1 MIKCPNK
8 NLPEWKELE
17 RLCPDTCYIVWDAF
31 PYGIDKAPNGAP
43 SRLFSDLLKHYDG
56 DRDAAIKAKAKTV
69 TNAFKTWFG
78 DWLNVNTFNID
89 AIDTTKVDIVLD
101 KKPWKNDPSRVNDV
115 IRFYIKDKS
124 EKGYFELV
132 KDEEFGYFSVHFKTS
147 TEKTGSL
154 TTSKGETSV
163 PSTYEER
170 KILWEQLL
178 IAIPNGAK
186 VSTWGELSEDGI
198 RAIDKLGRIGKFTKV
213 GERRVSKKTTGEK
226 IMIPIWEKG
235 NVSKV
240 VDENGE
246 PLIVYHGTRT
256 SNNIIEQ
263 GFSKNMSG
271 KGNRGADMGYF
282 YFTNSYENAKYTGV
296 KESEIE
302 PLIDIITSVYDLFD
316 SVDLPTFDD
325 LYKFVDLKYKEQKEY
340 LNKLQRLKEDSFIK
354 KLLSKIIKLFN
365 SNYKTSKELR
375 EQYLQSIKDI
385 DKIINELN
393 DKIKVLYNYKLGL
406 SYLSGDRSKASI
418 NTLHFIKE
426 TISKNSQYRQIAANK
441 LINVLYNTEDLV
453 YSPDILPVFL
463 SIRNPQNSDYQMKPS
478 DVNPL
483 TIGKFTPEFINYNE
497 KESKLLEELRDP
509 KYDGAISR
517 NKFDILFGD
526 IYIAK
531 HSNQIKSIDNEGNF
545 SLTDDNIK
553 HRILSY
559 IKAAKQEDDKPNVNK
574 SLYDNMSS
582 IDNSSD
588 AIQWLIDNNAIPDRL
603 IGLAK
608 MLQKHS
614 IPFSVDSKD
623 DGETVGGYTPSSK
636 SMRLYPRAF
645 AHGKQY
651 LAETVLH
658 EMLHHYL
665 GDAYANKQ
673 GYREFV
679 DNLVQKYRSL
689 STKSEVNRWYG
700 LREGGEEFINE
711 IMTNTDFVEFLK
723 KKENNLWNKFK
734 RFVARMLTKLVGK
747 ESHISESVSLD
758 DVIEAL
764 TTVVERISDTKPLSD
779 KSSSFIKFKKD
790 DKIVSSLEYE
800 AKVMRRKIQQGIE
813 SRIKAFNQYGKITA
827 NMVMRMEQELAKL
840 QELWQKN
847 EDKLAMIK
855 FLEHAANESKAP
867 VKAIDKAFEEFS
879 ETGKFSLRNEQL
891 VQMYRD
897 FIGFYEPIIE
907 DINEKLF
914 VTGYFDDFTEEQ
926 YEYFGNLLTNAT
938 KDFNSIRGKYNRL
951 LAARFGEILKKHA
964 TEGQKES
971 IEEYVRDNTNYTS
984 DDINWYMTYV
994 GGMKNTGDQALSI
1007 VAKMVNDI
1015 QNEIERQT
1023 INKAEEITKAF
1034 SSIKTSDWQKFYEKD
1049 SKGKKTGYLVRKRNY
1064 GQYYRDYYAFM
1075 EELGEPPIDD
1085 REKLKEWRIKR
1096 NKWLSEH
1103 AERRYK
1109 PEYYDLFL
1117 NLSFAAQE
1125 ARDSIQ
1131 TEIGGILDKYLKSD
1145 GTIRIEDIPDD
1156 EWNRL
1161 QSLYQEKR
1169 RLANRYNN
1177 DGTKKSGIDLEI
1189 AEELKEINDKLQ
1201 KNLSYKKNT
1210 KKFEETVAQKRATL
1224 SKEKFDLWYRRS
1236 TVVTYSDEFQALL
1249 SNIDKKYYTK
1259 EYEELSEEKR
1269 ELTSLYRNTHD
1280 FMINTRIMPDAVKE
1294 RIKDIDLRMAQIRD
1308 EIHNNEKSDFSKIA
1322 YMEKS
1327 AYYKAEKAAAIE
1339 RDKNNPGEYQKWF
1352 NENHYIDSRGQ
1363 AVPYSYFM
1371 MMMPKDKK
1379 NVVIAPSREFSEVD
1393 PSSPYWNENFDITD
1407 SEYIQPSK
1415 KLYDNTKA
1423 YEEATSTPEMQAV
1436 YDTIVSTMNES
1447 NDKITFLKR
1456 KNNYKLP
1463 QQSGGAYAFMQGTG
1477 SVAKGLWRYTKDRFT
1492 IKGDDTEFNYESL
1505 APDGSK
1511 LDTIATHYINM
1522 LDDPSTI
1529 SNNLAGILI
1538 NYYQMATNYEL
1549 KSKMLPELKIIQN
1562 QIENREYQ
1570 PGLSEDDGIVGE
1582 ANRIARRIGDKIG
1595 SYIRPSG
1602 AGRTRAA
1609 IRLERYM
1616 DNNIFG
1622 SQYGAI
1628 KIGKYNI
1635 VKALIGIRNY
1645 ATLVNLGASIFIAGA
1660 NVLGGA
1666 LQHITESLT
1675 GVYYTPKTSLVALRN
1690 CIYNF
1695 CKIALSGGNY
1705 RHENKLLA
1713 LMNKNQISRDSS
1725 RMFKRLNYNRFAR
1738 FLLNHLWFGMMSA
1751 GDFVIKGNILTSVYL
1766 NTKFVPS
1773 EGRFMMRDEYLQ
1785 QHYGEKGAGKAFD
1798 KLNTITLYD
1807 MYKAKGISTE
1817 LNSKYSEYHQ
1827 YVTKEL
1833 EDRVANVL
1841 HYLSERADG
1850 SVSASD
1856 RNIAQANALI
1866 GFTVMH
1872 KGFLLN
1878 ALEDRVFKPAAY
1890 NYTIDRM
1897 DEAFYKTGIRRVYE
1911 ILKYGYEFLRYGR
1924 NSAELRK
1931 LNFYE
1936 SYNMKRIVAE
1946 LSLIIVYNLIS
1957 SLLNSGDDD
1966 DDDWGK
1972 SATKYT
1978 MARGAYEA
1986 LNLYN
1991 PIDVYRSFKTLTPA
2005 STSLENLGTA
2015 LFPIKMLFS
2024 DEDEGLRKKVKYG
2037 PYKGMTGWERAV
2049 WKSTPLKNIIEAT
2062 DPKQKHKYL
2071 KSQLQ

>member
-43 SRLFSDLLKHYDG
+43 SRLFSDLLKHYNG

-69 TNAFKTWFG
+69 TAAFKTWFG
-78 DWLNVNTFNID
+78 DWL
-89 AIDTTKVDIVLD
+89 
-101 KKPWKNDPSRVNDV
+101 
-115 IRFYIKDKS
+115 
-124 EKGYFELV
+124 
-132 KDEEFGYFSVHFKTS
+132 
-147 TEKTGSL
+147 
-154 TTSKGETSV
+154 
-163 PSTYEER
+163 
-170 KILWEQLL
+170 
-178 IAIPNGAK
+178 
-186 VSTWGELSEDGI
+186 SED
-198 RAIDKLGRIGKFTKV
+198 
-213 GERRVSKKTTGEK
+213 KTD
-226 IMIPIWEKG
+226 
-235 NVSKV
+235 VSKV

-246 PLIVYHGTRT
+246 PSLI
-256 SNNIIEQ
+256 NINEIP
-263 GFSKNMSG
+263 S
-271 KGNRGADMGYF
+271 
-282 YFTNSYENAKYTGV
+282 FTNNVDDIKTLDNVTNGV
-296 KESEIE
+296 K
-302 PLIDIITSVYDLFD
+302 
-316 SVDLPTFDD
+316 
-325 LYKFVDLKYKEQKEY
+325 
-340 LNKLQRLKEDSFIK
+340 
-354 KLLSKIIKLFN
+354 
-365 SNYKTSKELR
+365 
-375 EQYLQSIKDI
+375 
-385 DKIINELN
+385 
-393 DKIKVLYNYKLGL
+393 
-406 SYLSGDRSKASI
+406 
-418 NTLHFIKE
+418 
-426 TISKNSQYRQIAANK
+426 
-441 LINVLYNTEDLV
+441 
-453 YSPDILPVFL
+453 
-463 SIRNPQNSDYQMKPS
+463 
-478 DVNPL
+478 
-483 TIGKFTPEFINYNE
+483 
-497 KESKLLEELRDP
+497 
-509 KYDGAISR
+509 
-517 NKFDILFGD
+517 
-526 IYIAK
+526 
-531 HSNQIKSIDNEGNF
+531 HSM
-545 SLTDDNIK
+545 
-553 HRILSY
+553 LSY
-559 IKAAKQEDDKPNVNK
+559 IKAAKEDPYADYPINRNSFNAMK
-574 SLYDNMSS
+574 S

-588 AIQWLIDNNAIPDRL
+588 AIQWLLDNGL
-603 IGLAK
+603 ISSRFEKLAK
-608 MLQKHS
+608 LLQKHS
-614 IPFSVDSKD
+614 VTFKVTDRLSE
-623 DGETVGGYTPSSK
+623 DGDLEVGGYSTTKK
-636 SMRLYPRAF
+636 SILLYRAAF
-645 AHGKQY
+645 MNNRV

-658 EMLHHYL
+658 EVLHHYL
-665 GDAYANKQ
+665 GDSYYKINS
-673 GYREFV
+673 YHNFV
-679 DNLVQKYRSL
+679 DSLVKKYRSV
-689 STKSEVNRWYG
+689 STKKEIDQWYG

-711 IMTNTDFVEFLK
+711 IMSNSKFIDFLVK
-723 KKENNLWNKFK
+723 KDDTLWSRFK
-734 RFVARMLTKLVGK
+734 RFIAKLLARVSGN
-747 ESHISESVSLD
+747 ESILANSSTLD
-758 DVIEAL
+758 DVVNELTDMIEK
-764 TTVVERISDTKPLSD
+764 ISVTKPYE
-779 KSSSFIKFKKD
+779 SSSQGIVKFKKD
-790 DKIVSSLEYE
+790 DKIVNSLEYE

-847 EDKLAMIK
+847 EDKLAMIN

-914 VTGYFDDFTEEQ
+914 VTGYFDDFTDEQ

-964 TEGQKES
+964 TEGQQDA
-971 IEEYVRDNTNYTS
+971 IDEYIKNNTNYTN

-1015 QNEIERQT
+1015 QNEIERRT

-1034 SSIKTSDWQKFYEKD
+1034 SAIKTKDWQKFYEKD
-1049 SKGKKTGYLVRKRNY
+1049 EKGRKTGYLVRKRNY
-1064 GQYYRDYYAFM
+1064 GRYYRDYYAFM
-1075 EELGEPPIDD
+1075 EELGEAPIDD

-1096 NKWLSEH
+1096 HKWLSEH
-1103 AERRYK
+1103 AERRYR
-1109 PEYYDLFL
+1109 PEYYELFL
-1117 NLSFAAQE
+1117 NMSFAAQE

-1145 GTIRIEDIPDD
+1145 GTIRIEDMPDD
-1156 EWNRL
+1156 EWRRL

-1177 DGTKKSGIDLEI
+1177 DGTKKSGIDLDI
-1189 AEELKEINDKLQ
+1189 AEELKEINDKLAA
-1201 KNLSYKKNT
+1201 NFNYRTNM
-1210 KKFEETVAQKRATL
+1210 KKFDEVVAQKRATL
-1224 SKEKFDLWYRRS
+1224 SKEKFDLWYKRS
-1236 TVVTYSDEFQALL
+1236 TRITYSDDFQNALKQ
-1249 SNIDKKYYTK
+1249 IERKYYTK
-1259 EYEELSEEKR
+1259 EYEELSEERR

-1294 RIKDIDLRMAQIRD
+1294 RIREIDLRMAEIRD
-1308 EIHNNEKSDFSKIA
+1308 ENPNKEKSEFPKIA

-1327 AYYKAEKAAAIE
+1327 AYYKAEKEAALE
-1339 RDKNNPGEYQKWF
+1339 RDKKNPGEYRKWF
-1352 NENHYIDSRGQ
+1352 NENHYIDSKGQ

-1371 MMMPKDKK
+1371 MILPKEKK
-1379 NVVIAPSREFSEVD
+1379 DIVTAPSREYSEID
-1393 PSSPYWNENFDITD
+1393 PSSPYWNNNFDITD
-1407 SEYIQPSK
+1407 PEYIQPSK
-1415 KLYDNTKA
+1415 KLYDNSKA
-1423 YEEATSTPEMQAV
+1423 YNEATSTPEMRTV
-1436 YDTIVSTMNES
+1436 YDTIVDTMNES

-1463 QQSGGAYAFMQGTG
+1463 QQTGGAYAFIQGTG
-1477 SVAKGLWRYTKDRFT
+1477 SVGKGLWRYIKDRFT

-1522 LDDPSTI
+1522 LDNPSTI
-1529 SNNLAGILI
+1529 SNNLAGIII
-1538 NYYQMATNYEL
+1538 NYYNMATNYEL
-1549 KSKMLPELKIIQN
+1549 KSKMLPELKVIQN

-1570 PGLSEDDGIVGE
+1570 PGLSNDESVVGE
-1582 ANRIARRIGDKIG
+1582 VNRIARRIGDKIG

-1602 AGRTRAA
+1602 SGRTRSA

-1635 VKALIGIRNY
+1635 VKALIGVRNY

-1660 NVLGGA
+1660 NLLGGA
-1666 LQHITESLT
+1666 LQHMTESLA
-1675 GVYYTPKTSLVALRN
+1675 GVYYTPKTAIIALRN
-1690 CIYNF
+1690 CMYNF
-1695 CKIALSGGNY
+1695 CKIILSGGNY

-1751 GDFVIKGNILTSVYL
+1751 GDFMIKGNILTSVYL

-1785 QHYGEKGAGKAFD
+1785 KHFGEKNAGKEFD
-1798 KLNTITLYD
+1798 KINTITLYD
-1807 MYKAKGISTE
+1807 MYKAKGIDVE
-1817 LNSKYSEYHQ
+1817 LNPKYEQYQQ

-1897 DEAFYKTGIRRVYE
+1897 DEASYKTAVRRGFEV
-1911 ILKYGYEFLRYGR
+1911 IKYAYDFLRYGKK
-1924 NSAELRK
+1924 SAELRK

-1936 SYNMKRIVAE
+1936 SYNLKRIGAE
-1946 LSLIIVYNLIS
+1946 ISLIIVYNLIS
-1957 SLLNSGDDD
+1957 NLLNSGDDD

-1972 SATKYT
+1972 AATKYT

-2015 LFPIKMLFS
+2015 LFPIKMLFA